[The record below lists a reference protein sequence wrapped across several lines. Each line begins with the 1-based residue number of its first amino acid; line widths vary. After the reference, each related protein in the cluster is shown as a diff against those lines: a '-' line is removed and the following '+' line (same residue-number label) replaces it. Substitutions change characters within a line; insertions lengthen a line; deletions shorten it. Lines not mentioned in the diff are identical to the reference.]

1 MKTFEPLSNP
11 HISVGIVALN
21 EEDYLP
27 DMLSCIMAQNY
38 PHHLIQ
44 VVLVDSGSND
54 STPQIMKDFATRATD
69 FESVVLLHN
78 PGKTAPRGWN
88 VFLEAATGEVLVRL
102 DAHARIPDNFLSQTI
117 AVLHEGEAVV
127 GGSRPTITPKN
138 ASDWQRV
145 LHTVEES
152 LFGASIA
159 KYRGKSKSG
168 SDAPQ
173 YVKSVFHPGYRRSV
187 IDAVGPFNEELTRT
201 EDNDYSYRIR
211 KAGYKIRFDSR
222 IYSEQIIRPSLFA
235 MIKQKYNNGYWIGR
249 TLFVQPGC
257 IEVYHLVPGAFVL
270 AIAGGIALR
279 LRGVKLPLRMLAAS
293 YGTADLALSAAS
305 LPKVNPPTSKAGC
318 LPLIFPALHIAYG
331 IGTWK
336 GILEGLKET
345 IPGARG

>member
-1 MKTFEPLSNP
+1 MKNLEPLKNP
-11 HISVGIVALN
+11 QVSVGIIALN
-21 EEDYLP
+21 EEHYLP
-27 DMLSCIMAQNY
+27 DMLSCIQDQDY

-44 VVLVDSGSND
+44 VVLVDSGSED

-69 FESVVLLHN
+69 FESVILLSN

-88 VFLEAATGEVLVRL
+88 VFLNAASGEVMVRL
-102 DAHARIPDNFLSQTI
+102 DAHARVPNNFLSQIIT
-117 AVLHEGEAVV
+117 VLSEGEAVA
-127 GGSRPTITPKN
+127 GGPRPTITPKN
-138 ASDWQRV
+138 ATSWQRV

-159 KYRGKSKSG
+159 KYRGKSE
-168 SDAPQ
+168 SDANVPQ

-222 IYSEQIIRPSLFA
+222 IYSEQIIRPSLLA
-235 MIKQKYNNGYWIGR
+235 MIRQKYLNGYWIGR

-270 AIAGGIALR
+270 AIAAGIALR
-279 LRGVKLPLRMLAAS
+279 LRGVKLPLRLLTAS

-305 LPKVNPPTSKAGC
+305 LPKVSPPTSKAAS

-336 GILEGLKET
+336 GIAVGTYRAL
-345 IPGARG
+345 RGQE

>member
-1 MKTFEPLSNP
+1 MKNLEPLKNP
-11 HISVGIVALN
+11 QVSVGIVALN

-27 DMLSCIMAQNY
+27 DMLSCIQDQDY
-38 PHHLIQ
+38 PHQLIQ
-44 VVLVDSGSND
+44 VVLVDSGSED
-54 STPQIMKDFATRATD
+54 STPQIMEDFATRATD
-69 FESVVLLHN
+69 FESVILLSN

-88 VFLEAATGEVLVRL
+88 VFLNAASGEVMVRL
-102 DAHARIPDNFLSQTI
+102 DAHARVPNNFLSQIIT
-117 AVLHEGEAVV
+117 VLSEGEAVA
-127 GGSRPTITPKN
+127 GGPRPTITPKN
-138 ASDWQRV
+138 ATDWQRV

-159 KYRGKSKSG
+159 KYRGKSKS
-168 SDAPQ
+168 DANVPQ

-211 KAGYKIRFDSR
+211 KAGYNIRFDSR

-235 MIKQKYNNGYWIGR
+235 MIRQKYNNGYWIGR

-257 IEVYHLVPGAFVL
+257 IEIYHLVPGAFVL
-270 AIAGGIALR
+270 AIAAGIALR
-279 LRGVKLPLRMLAAS
+279 LRGVRLPLRLLAAS

-305 LPKVNPPTSKAGC
+305 LPKVNPPTSKAAS

-336 GILEGLKET
+336 GIAV
-345 IPGARG
+345 GAYRALRG

>member
-1 MKTFEPLSNP
+1 MKTFESLSTPL
-11 HISVGIVALN
+11 ISVGIVALN

-27 DMLSCIMAQNY
+27 DMLSCIKAQDY

-44 VVLVDSGSND
+44 VVLVDSGSED
-54 STPQIMKDFATRATD
+54 ATPRIMKDFATRATD
-69 FESVVLLHN
+69 FESATILPN

-88 VFLEAATGEVLVRL
+88 VFLSAASGEIMVRL
-102 DAHARIPDNFLSQTI
+102 DAHARIPNNFLSQI
-117 AVLHEGEAVV
+117 VAVLAEGEAVA
-127 GGSRPTITPKN
+127 GGPRPTITPKN
-138 ASDWQRV
+138 ATAWQQV

-152 LFGASIA
+152 MFGASIA
-159 KYRGKSKSG
+159 KYRGNSKSD
-168 SDAPQ
+168 SNAPQ

-187 IDAVGPFNEELTRT
+187 IDAVGSFNEKLTRT

-222 IYSEQIIRPSLFA
+222 IYSEQIIRPSLLA
-235 MIKQKYNNGYWIGR
+235 MIRQKYNNGYWIGR

-257 IEVYHLVPGAFVL
+257 IEVYHLVPGAFVF
-270 AIAGGIALR
+270 AIAAGIALR
-279 LRGVKLPLRMLAAS
+279 LRGIKLPLQLLAAS
-293 YGTADLALSAAS
+293 YGTADLVLSAAS
-305 LPKVNPPTSKAGC
+305 LPKVNPPTSKAAS

-345 IPGARG
+345 FRGGRG

>member
-1 MKTFEPLSNP
+1 MKNLEPLKNP
-11 HISVGIVALN
+11 QVSVGIIALN

-27 DMLSCIMAQNY
+27 DMLSCIQDQDY

-44 VVLVDSGSND
+44 VVLVDSGSED
-54 STPQIMKDFATRATD
+54 STPQIMEDFAARATD
-69 FESVVLLHN
+69 FESVILLSN
-78 PGKTAPRGWN
+78 PEKTLPKGWN
-88 VFLEAATGEVLVRL
+88 IFLNAATGDVIVRV
-102 DAHARIPDNFLSQTI
+102 DAHARIPNNFLSQIIT
-117 AVLHEGEAVV
+117 VLGEGEAVA
-127 GGSRPTITPKN
+127 GGPRPTITPKN
-138 ASDWQRV
+138 ATSWQRV

-152 LFGASIA
+152 MFGASIA
-159 KYRGKSKSG
+159 KYRGKSKS
-168 SDAPQ
+168 DANEPQ

-222 IYSEQIIRPSLFA
+222 IYSEQIIRPSLLA
-235 MIKQKYNNGYWIGR
+235 MIRQKYLNGYWIGR

-257 IEVYHLVPGAFVL
+257 IEVYHLVPGTFVL
-270 AIAGGIALR
+270 AIAAGIALR
-279 LRGVKLPLRMLAAS
+279 LRGVKLPLRLLAAS

-305 LPKVNPPTSKAGC
+305 LPKVNPPTSKAAS

-336 GILEGLKET
+336 GIAV
-345 IPGARG
+345 GAYRALRG

>member
-1 MKTFEPLSNP
+1 MKTFESLSNP
-11 HISVGIVALN
+11 LISVGIVALN

-27 DMLSCIMAQNY
+27 DMLSCIKAQDY

-44 VVLVDSGSND
+44 VVLVDSGSED
-54 STPQIMKDFATRATD
+54 ATPRIMKDFATRATD
-69 FESVVLLHN
+69 FESATILPN

-88 VFLEAATGEVLVRL
+88 VFLSAASGEIMVRL
-102 DAHARIPDNFLSQTI
+102 DAHARIPNNFLSQI
-117 AVLHEGEAVV
+117 VAVLAEGEAVA
-127 GGSRPTITPKN
+127 GGPRPTITPKN
-138 ASDWQRV
+138 ATAWQQV

-152 LFGASIA
+152 MFGASIA
-159 KYRGKSKSG
+159 KYRGNSKSD
-168 SDAPQ
+168 SNAPQ

-187 IDAVGPFNEELTRT
+187 IDAVGSFNEKLTRT

-222 IYSEQIIRPSLFA
+222 IYSEQIIRPSLLA
-235 MIKQKYNNGYWIGR
+235 MIRQKYNNGYWIGR

-257 IEVYHLVPGAFVL
+257 IEVYHLVPGAFVF
-270 AIAGGIALR
+270 AIAAGIALR
-279 LRGVKLPLRMLAAS
+279 LRGIKLPLQLLAAS
-293 YGTADLALSAAS
+293 YGTADLVLSAAS
-305 LPKVNPPTSKAGC
+305 LPKVNPPTSKAAS

-345 IPGARG
+345 FRGGRG